1 MILGL
6 ILISLL
12 NAVSAVPMALRAR
25 HDFARLGHISLPVAI
40 WTGAFMN
47 GHAAVTFALAWLD
60 RGSFSEP
67 SPISMALGLV
77 IASAGGGLIAAG
89 RREYASRARLYG
101 LVEDKLIATGI
112 YRYSRNPQYVGY
124 WLVLLG
130 AATASL
136 SQWAFLLG
144 FGIVPIINFYV
155 RGVEEPHLRSAFG
168 EKYLAYCSKTPR
180 YLLFKR

>member
-6 ILISLL
+6 ILVSLL
-12 NAVSAVPMALRAR
+12 NALSAIPMALRAR

-40 WTGAFMN
+40 WTGAFLN
-47 GHAAVTFALAWLD
+47 VHTAVTFALAWLD
-60 RGSFSEP
+60 RGSFSEV
-67 SPISMALGLV
+67 SLISIALGLV

-89 RREYASRARLYG
+89 RREYASRARVYG

-136 SQWAFLLG
+136 SLWACILA
-144 FGIVPIINFYV
+144 FGIAPIIHFYV

-168 EKYLAYCSKTPR
+168 QKYRVYCSRTPR
-180 YLLFKR
+180 YLLFRG

>member
-1 MILGL
+1 MVLWL

-12 NAVSAVPMALRAR
+12 NVLSAVPMALRAR

-47 GHAAVTFALAWLD
+47 VHAAVTFALAWLD

-67 SPISMALGLV
+67 SLISMALGLV

-89 RREYASRARLYG
+89 RREYVSRARLYG

-144 FGIVPIINFYV
+144 FGIVPIIHFYV

-168 EKYLAYCSKTPR
+168 QNYREYCSRTPR
-180 YLLFKR
+180 YLLFRG

>member
-47 GHAAVTFALAWLD
+47 VHTAATFALAWLD

-89 RREYASRARLYG
+89 RRKYASRSRVYG
-101 LVEDKLIATGI
+101 LLEDKLIATGI

-144 FGIVPIINFYV
+144 FGIAPIIHFYV

-168 EKYLAYCSKTPR
+168 QNYREYCSRTPR
-180 YLLFKR
+180 YLLFRG

>member
-1 MILGL
+1 MVLWL
-6 ILISLL
+6 LLISLL
-12 NAVSAVPMALRAR
+12 NVLSAVPMALLAR
-25 HDFARLGHISLPVAI
+25 RDFARLGHISLPVAI

-47 GHAAVTFALAWLD
+47 VHAAVTFALAWLD

-89 RREYASRARLYG
+89 RREYASRSRLYG
-101 LVEDKLIATGI
+101 LMEDKLIATGI

-136 SQWAFLLG
+136 SQWTFLLA
-144 FGIVPIINFYV
+144 FGIVPIIHF
-155 RGVEEPHLRSAFG
+155 
-168 EKYLAYCSKTPR
+168 
-180 YLLFKR
+180 